1 MIEWLSQFSGYA
13 VLLAFFGAFAG
24 IVVWV
29 YRPANRRKFEQY
41 RDIPFKE
48 AE

>member
-1 MIEWLSQFSGYA
+1 MIEWLSQYSGYA
-13 VLLAFFGAFAG
+13 VLVGFFSVFVG
-24 IVVWV
+24 IAAWA
-29 YRPANRRKFEQY
+29 YRPSNRIELEKH